1 MGGRVLASLL
11 AAVLMAAGSSAAA
24 KCNLVEVGTLPVHM
38 EGLSPLVDAKI
49 NGHSTR
55 LVADSGAFFSTLSS
69 ADAEKFEL
77 KALPV
82 RLIYIQGVSGWLTA
96 KIQTAEAFSVL
107 GHTFKN
113 IDFVA
118 APETFGR
125 SVSGLLGQNF
135 LNVTDTEYDLSNGI
149 IRFFHADACNDAML
163 AYWDNGGPY
172 SVIPISKTS
181 SEKRN
186 VLGKVSVNG
195 VEITAQF
202 DTGSPY
208 SGLSLQG
215 AMRVGIKKGDPRLKP
230 GGASSGIGRRLN
242 QTWIAAVDSF
252 KIGDE
257 EIRQTGLRVSEM
269 YLPQADM
276 LIGADFFLSHRVFV
290 ANSQQKLYLTYNGG
304 PVFKLDVIPDATA
317 GEGKAPPPAA
327 PAAIASEPG
336 QDPKNADGYL
346 RRAEAFAARREYARA
361 YSDFDRALD
370 LAPKDPHV
378 LYARA
383 QVHAAQDQP
392 KLALAD
398 LDEALKQTPAD
409 VDMLLSRGA
418 LRLKEK
424 QLELAKA
431 DFEKARIRDPDTWA
445 TIGSAYAAEEYY
457 PEALAEYDAR
467 LKTAR
472 NADDKAIALED
483 KCWVRAAWNQELEKA
498 LADCQGAYQLD
509 AYERNFG
516 FSFGFIYLR
525 LGRYGDSI
533 RELNRAIK
541 GQPKLAL
548 AIYMRGVAKIRAGKA
563 ADGETDIKA
572 ATAIEPKIGERAAKL
587 GVNPQGDPKPIS
599 GKANP

>member
-1 MGGRVLASLL
+1 MGGRVLGGFL

-55 LVADSGAFFSTLSS
+55 LVADSGAFFSTLST
-69 ADAEKFEL
+69 ANAEKFEL

-82 RLIYIQGVSGWLTA
+82 RWIYIQGVSGWLTA
-96 KIQTAEAFSVL
+96 KIQTAQEFSVL
-107 GHTFKN
+107 GHTFKSV
-113 IDFVA
+113 DFVA
-118 APETFGR
+118 APEDFGR

-149 IRFFHADACNDAML
+149 IRLFQPEDCNDTML
-163 AYWDNGGPY
+163 AYWDDGAPY
-172 SVIPISKTS
+172 SVMPVRKTS
-181 SEKRN
+181 REKRSI
-186 VLGKVSVNG
+186 LGKVSVNG

-208 SGLSLQG
+208 SGLSMQG
-215 AMRVGIKKGDPRLKP
+215 ALRVGIRKGDPRLKP
-230 GGASSGIGRRLN
+230 GGASSGLGRRLN
-242 QTWIAAVDSF
+242 QTWIAQVDSF

-269 YLPQADM
+269 QLPDADM
-276 LIGADFFLSHRVFV
+276 LIGADFFLSHHVYV

-304 PVFKLDVIPDATA
+304 PVFKLDAIPDA
-317 GEGKAPPPAA
+317 GGDKAAPHAA
-327 PAAIASEPG
+327 PASVASEPG
-336 QDPKNADGYL
+336 QDPKDADGYL
-346 RRAEAFAARREYARA
+346 RRAEALAARRDYARA
-361 YSDFDRALD
+361 YADFDRALS
-370 LAPKDPHV
+370 LSPKNPRI

-383 QVHAAQDQP
+383 LVHAAQDER

-398 LDEALKQTPAD
+398 LDEGLKQTPAD
-409 VDMLLSRGA
+409 IDMLISRGA
-418 LRLKEK
+418 LHLQEK

-431 DFEKARIRDPDTWA
+431 DFEKARLRDPDSWA
-445 TIGSAYAAEEYY
+445 TIGSAYTSEQYY

-472 NADDKAIALED
+472 NADDKAVALED
-483 KCWVRAAWNQELEKA
+483 KCWVRAAWNQELDKA
-498 LADCQGAYQLD
+498 LADCQGAFQLD

-587 GVNPQGDPKPIS
+587 GVNPPVDPKPMT
-599 GKANP
+599 GNAYP